1 MERIDRLIAESR
13 VLRAEAAEARAKAQ
27 EVRWRAEQAQ
37 QRARVARQA
46 WQEIQQR
53 PRRTPFGCRPTYH
66 NQACGAGNLLPQHCH
81 STETRGLLN

>member
-13 VLRAEAAEARAKAQ
+13 VLRAEAVEARAKAQ

-53 PRRTPFGCRPTYH
+53 PRRTPFT
-66 NQACGAGNLLPQHCH
+66 LWLPPD
-81 STETRGLLN
+81 LP